1 MRSISSSV
9 EDSSIGI
16 QWQKF
21 HPQVDGL
28 VVDTDFLRTLMG
40 LREGLCRPLLEAA
53 CTDACISAL
62 KKWFES
68 VADKFRECHL
78 LSLLRRCT
86 DMDDAKILDIFD
98 LLDVDSNGCLQLPA
112 LHFLVCI
119 LAGRSEGRMKKFLYL
134 RGRDSFVF
142 VTAGAEFD
150 RDKRP
155 GKARAMRLFQFLSAF
170 GFDQY
175 VASKLHDLHLVSRPY
190 LSESE
195 VSLFLFAICQQHDD
209 DYSALSLKSV
219 SSQQLHRP
227 HDKFRGRECHGLFR
241 VLSQTAELMYI

>member
-1 MRSISSSV
+1 MRSLSSSV
-9 EDSSIGI
+9 DDSSIGI
-16 QWQKF
+16 QWQKS

-28 VVDTDFLRTLMG
+28 VVDTDFLRALMG
-40 LREGLCRPLLEAA
+40 LREGSGPLLEAA
-53 CTDACISAL
+53 CTDACISTL
-62 KKWFES
+62 KKWFEG

-86 DMDDAKILDIFD
+86 DMDDAKILDTFD

-119 LAGRSEGRMKKFLYL
+119 LAGRAEGRMKKFLYL

-142 VTAGAEFD
+142 VTAAAEFD
-150 RDKRP
+150 RDRRP
-155 GKARAMRLFQFLSAF
+155 GKARAMRLFQFLAAF

-209 DYSALSLKSV
+209 DYKALLLAAV
-219 SSQQLHRP
+219 SSQPVRGVSRTSWMPLRISRMHRN
-227 HDKFRGRECHGLFR
+227 G
-241 VLSQTAELMYI
+241 